1 MNDTKQVAL
10 TPQKLILI
18 GILLLVLFALTT
30 LGIVAFLLREKS
42 QPAPAALRAE
52 GTGPSYALDTFNVN
66 LADQESKHFLRATL
80 TLELSSPKLV
90 PELDKRK
97 AQIRDIIIALLRE
110 KKAADLKVGN
120 NAVLDL
126 KRQIQEHLNAV
137 VEKGQI
143 TAVYFTEFIVQ

>member
-1 MNDTKQVAL
+1 MNDAQQVVL
-10 TPQKLILI
+10 TPKKLILI

-30 LGIVAFLLREKS
+30 LGIVTFLLREKNP
-42 QPAPAALRAE
+42 PALEAPKTE
-52 GTGPSYALDTFNVN
+52 GTGPSYDLETFNVN

-97 AQIRDIIIALLRE
+97 AQVRDIIISLMRE

-120 NAVLDL
+120 SAVLDL
-126 KRQIQEHLNAV
+126 KRQIQEQLNSIL
-137 VEKGQI
+137 EKGQI
-143 TAVYFTEFIVQ
+143 DAVYFTEFIVQ